1 MKSARVLQITAVLG
15 IALCATR
22 DTHAQG
28 APLRVLGYSTTVP
41 STWISHPAAS
51 TMRLAEY
58 SVGTGAAAGGPP
70 GAQVVVYF
78 FGQGQ
83 GGAVAPN
90 MARWKAQFSNPDGSP
105 VEESVSRDTAGPFPI
120 TFAEYHGTYARGVG
134 AGNAANAQPNQ
145 TLVAGIAETPRGT
158 LFIQIFG
165 PSADV
170 AAARKDFVGFVRGL
184 H

>member
-1 MKSARVLQITAVLG
+1 MKNACSMPAVALMAV
-15 IALCATR
+15 ALCTPR
-22 DTHAQG
+22 VSSAQG
-28 APLRVLGYSTTVP
+28 APLRVLGYTTTVP
-41 STWISHPAAS
+41 ATWIAHPAAS

-58 SVGTGAAAGGPP
+58 SVGPSTGPT
-70 GAQVVVYF
+70 AQVVVYF

-90 MARWKAQFSNPDGSP
+90 MARWKAQFSNPDGAP
-105 VEESVSRDTAGPFPI
+105 VQELVTRDSTGPFPI

-134 AGNAANAQPNQ
+134 AGNTTNAQPDQ
-145 TLVAGIAETPRGT
+145 TLVAGIAETPKGT
-158 LFIQIFG
+158 LFIQLFG

>member
-1 MKSARVLQITAVLG
+1 MRGSIIVRAVA
-15 IALCATR
+15 IAAIGVGVASGL
-22 DTHAQG
+22 HAQDV
-28 APLRVLGYSTTVP
+28 PLRVLGYSTAVP
-41 STWISHPAAS
+41 STWTARSAAS

-58 SVGTGAAAGGPP
+58 TIGPVTTP

-90 MARWKAQFSNPDGSP
+90 LARWKAQFSNPDGSA
-105 VEESVSRDTAGPFPI
+105 VEESITRETAGPFPI

-145 TLVAGIAETPRGT
+145 TLIAGIAETPHGT
-158 LFIQIFG
+158 LFIQLFG
-165 PSADV
+165 PSDAV
-170 AAARKDFVGFVRGL
+170 ATARPEFVRFVKGL

>member
-1 MKSARVLQITAVLG
+1 MRSAHILKALFVLG
-15 IALCATR
+15 IAVPAAGVAG
-22 DTHAQG
+22 AQG
-28 APLRVLGYSTTVP
+28 APLRVLGYTTTVP
-41 STWISHPAAS
+41 STWVSRGAAS

-58 SVGTGAAAGGPP
+58 TVGSGTSS

-90 MARWKAQFSNPDGSP
+90 MARWKGQFSNPDGSP
-105 VEESVSRDTAGPFPI
+105 VEESVSRDASGPFPI

-134 AGNAANAQPNQ
+134 AGSSANAQPNQ
-145 TLVAGIAETPRGT
+145 TLVAGIAETPKGT
-158 LFIQIFG
+158 LFIQLFG

>member
-1 MKSARVLQITAVLG
+1 MKSARVRKAMTVLAITLSASTVLP
-15 IALCATR
+15 
-22 DTHAQG
+22 AQ
-28 APLRVLGYSTTVP
+28 AAQLRVLGYATAVP
-41 STWISHPAAS
+41 ATWISHPAAS

-58 SVGTGAAAGGPP
+58 SVSNGAPAGSPP

-90 MARWKAQFSNPDGSP
+90 MARWKSQFSHPDGSP
-105 VEESVSRDTAGPFPI
+105 VEEMVTRDSSGPFPI
-120 TFAEYHGTYARGVG
+120 TFAEYRGTYARGVG

-145 TLVAGIAETPRGT
+145 TLVAGIAETPKGT
-158 LFIQIFG
+158 LFFQLFG

-170 AAARKDFVGFVRGL
+170 AAARSDFVAFVRGL

>member
-1 MKSARVLQITAVLG
+1 MKSARLLQTFALLVLNVF
-15 IALCATR
+15 ATR
-22 DTHAQG
+22 ASRAQS
-28 APLRVLGYSTTVP
+28 APLRVLGYTTIAP
-41 STWISHPAAS
+41 STWIAHPGAS

-58 SVGTGAAAGGPP
+58 SVGSAAP

-90 MARWKAQFSNPDGSP
+90 MARWKSQFSNPDGSA
-105 VEESVSRDTAGPFPI
+105 VQEIVTHDSAGAFPI

-145 TLVAGIAETPRGT
+145 TLIAGIAETPRGT
-158 LFIQIFG
+158 LFLQLFG
-165 PSADV
+165 PSAEV
-170 AAARKDFVGFVRGL
+170 ASARTDFVGFVRGL

>member
-1 MKSARVLQITAVLG
+1 MKSGLILPAIGLIG
-15 IALCATR
+15 IALCAPSAAP
-22 DTHAQG
+22 AQ
-28 APLRVLGYSTTVP
+28 APLRVLGYTTTVP
-41 STWISHPAAS
+41 STWVSRAAAS

-58 SVGTGAAAGGPP
+58 TVGTGAPGTP

-90 MARWKAQFSNPDGSP
+90 MARWKGQFSNPDGSP
-105 VEESVSRDTAGPFPI
+105 VVEMVSRDTTGPFPI
-120 TFAEYHGTYARGVG
+120 TFAEYRGTYARGVG

-158 LFIQIFG
+158 LFIQLFG
-165 PSADV
+165 PFADV
-170 AAARKDFVGFVRGL
+170 AAARRDFVSFVRGL

>member
-1 MKSARVLQITAVLG
+1 MKSARVLRAVALLG
-15 IALCATR
+15 VTVCTTR
-22 DTHAQG
+22 ASHAQD
-28 APLRVLGYSTTVP
+28 APLRVLGYTTTVP
-41 STWISHPAAS
+41 ATWITHAAAS

-58 SVGTGAAAGGPP
+58 SVGPSVP

-90 MARWKAQFSNPDGSP
+90 MARWKSQFSNPDGSA
-105 VEESVSRDTAGPFPI
+105 VEEIVVRDTTGAFPI
-120 TFAEYHGTYARGVG
+120 TFAEYRGTYARGVG

-145 TLVAGIAETPRGT
+145 TLIAGIAETPRGT
-158 LFIQIFG
+158 LFIQLFG
-165 PSADV
+165 ASAHV
-170 AAARKDFVGFVRGL
+170 ASARKDFVGFVRGL

>member
-1 MKSARVLQITAVLG
+1 
-15 IALCATR
+15 
-22 DTHAQG
+22 
-28 APLRVLGYSTTVP
+28 
-41 STWISHPAAS
+41 
-51 TMRLAEY
+51 
-58 SVGTGAAAGGPP
+58 
-70 GAQVVVYF
+70 VYF

-105 VEESVSRDTAGPFPI
+105 VAEVVSRDTTGPFPV

-134 AGNAANAQPNQ
+134 AGSAANAQPNQ

-158 LFIQIFG
+158 LFIQLFG
-165 PSADV
+165 ASADV

>member
-1 MKSARVLQITAVLG
+1 MRAGALMVMGVVTAQQLRG
-15 IALCATR
+15 QAAT
-22 DTHAQG
+22 
-28 APLRVLGYSTTVP
+28 LRVLGYTTTVP
-41 STWISHPAAS
+41 STWTARAAAS

-58 SVGTGAAAGGPP
+58 TIGPTTST

-90 MARWKAQFSNPDGSP
+90 LTRWRGQFSHPDGSP
-105 VEESVSRDTAGPFPI
+105 VEEVITHETGGPIPI

-134 AGNAANAQPNQ
+134 AGNTANAQPDQ

-158 LFIQIFG
+158 LFIQLFG
-165 PSADV
+165 PSV
-170 AAARKDFVGFVRGL
+170 AVASARPEFVAFVKGL

>member
-1 MKSARVLQITAVLG
+1 MNYARLHHAATLLGLSVAVGSAA
-15 IALCATR
+15 
-22 DTHAQG
+22 HAQA

-41 STWISHPAAS
+41 ASWTPRPAAS

-58 SVGTGAAAGGPP
+58 SIGAGAPL

-90 MARWKAQFSNPDGSP
+90 LARWKAQFSNPDGSP
-105 VEESVSRDTAGPFPI
+105 VQESVTRDSSGAFPI
-120 TFAEYHGTYARGVG
+120 TFAEYRGTYARGVG
-134 AGNAANAQPNQ
+134 MGNAANAQPNQ

-158 LFIQIFG
+158 LFIQLFG
-165 PSADV
+165 PTASV
-170 AAARKDFVGFVRGL
+170 TAARQDFVAFVKGL

>member
-1 MKSARVLQITAVLG
+1 MTFDRIFRVTLVVGLALMSASVAS
-15 IALCATR
+15 
-22 DTHAQG
+22 AQG
-28 APLRVLGYSTTVP
+28 APLRVLGYTTTVP
-41 STWISHPAAS
+41 AGWVTRPAAS

-58 SVGTGAAAGGPP
+58 TVGSGAAP

-90 MARWKAQFSNPDGSP
+90 MARWKAQFSHPDGTP
-105 VEESVSRDTAGPFPI
+105 VEEVVTRDSSGPFPV

-158 LFIQIFG
+158 LFIQLFG

-170 AAARKDFVGFVRGL
+170 TAARKEFVGFVRGL

>member
-1 MKSARVLQITAVLG
+1 MNYARLYQAASVVSASLAHAS
-15 IALCATR
+15 AL
-22 DTHAQG
+22 HAQTV
-28 APLRVLGYSTTVP
+28 PLRVLGYSTTVP
-41 STWISHPAAS
+41 ATWTPRPAAS

-58 SVGTGAAAGGPP
+58 SIGAGAPS
-70 GAQVVVYF
+70 GAQVVIYF

-90 MARWKAQFSNPDGSP
+90 LARWKAQFSNPDGSA
-105 VEESVSRDTAGPFPI
+105 VEEFVARDTTGAFPI

-134 AGNAANAQPNQ
+134 AGNAANALPNQ

-158 LFIQIFG
+158 LFIQLFG
-165 PSADV
+165 PTASVASARQEFV
-170 AAARKDFVGFVRGL
+170 AFVKGL

>member
-1 MKSARVLQITAVLG
+1 MRRAPIVRAVALVTMGLVAARELRSQVV
-15 IALCATR
+15 
-22 DTHAQG
+22 
-28 APLRVLGYSTTVP
+28 PLRVLGYSTAVP
-41 STWISHPAAS
+41 PAWTPRAAAS

-58 SVGTGAAAGGPP
+58 TIGPATTP

-90 MARWKAQFSNPDGSP
+90 LTRWKAQFSNPDGSP
-105 VEESVSRDTAGPFPI
+105 VEEVITRETTGLFPI

-134 AGNAANAQPNQ
+134 AGNAATAQPNQ

-158 LFIQIFG
+158 LFIQLFG
-165 PSADV
+165 PSAAV
-170 AAARKDFVGFVRGL
+170 ASARSEFVTFVQGL

>member
-1 MKSARVLQITAVLG
+1 MKRSSIVRAVALVASVLAASRELRSQDV
-15 IALCATR
+15 
-22 DTHAQG
+22 
-28 APLRVLGYSTTVP
+28 PLRVLGYSTIVP
-41 STWISHPAAS
+41 PTWTPRSAAS

-58 SVGTGAAAGGPP
+58 TIGPATAP

-90 MARWKAQFSNPDGSP
+90 LTRWKAQFSHPDGSP
-105 VEESVSRDTAGPFPI
+105 VEEVVTRETTGPFPI

-134 AGNAANAQPNQ
+134 AGNAATAQPNQ
-145 TLVAGIAETPRGT
+145 TLVAGIAETPHGT
-158 LFIQIFG
+158 LFIQLFG
-165 PSADV
+165 PTAAVASA
-170 AAARKDFVGFVRGL
+170 RPEFVTFVKGL

>member
-1 MKSARVLQITAVLG
+1 
-15 IALCATR
+15 
-22 DTHAQG
+22 
-28 APLRVLGYSTTVP
+28 
-41 STWISHPAAS
+41 
-51 TMRLAEY
+51 MRLAEY
-58 SVGTGAAAGGPP
+58 TIGPTSTP

-90 MARWKAQFSNPDGSP
+90 LARWKAQFSNRDGSA
-105 VEESVSRDTAGPFPI
+105 VEEAITRETAGPFPI

-145 TLVAGIAETPRGT
+145 TLVAGIAETPHGT
-158 LFIQIFG
+158 LFLQLFG
-165 PSADV
+165 PSTAV
-170 AAARKDFVGFVRGL
+170 ASARPEFVRFVKGL

>member
-1 MKSARVLQITAVLG
+1 MKSARILVAGVVGL
-15 IALCATR
+15 ALLDAPASR
-22 DTHAQG
+22 AQA
-28 APLRVLGYSTTVP
+28 APLRVLGYATTVP
-41 STWISHPAAS
+41 AGWVSRPAAS

-58 SVGTGAAAGGPP
+58 TVGSTTP

-105 VEESVSRDTAGPFPI
+105 VEEVVTRDATGPFPI
-120 TFAEYHGTYARGVG
+120 TFAEYRGTYARGVG

-145 TLVAGIAETPRGT
+145 TLVAGIAETPKGT
-158 LFIQIFG
+158 LFIQLFG

-170 AAARKDFVGFVRGL
+170 AAARTDFVGFVRGL

>member
-1 MKSARVLQITAVLG
+1 MNSARLKQATVLLG
-15 IALCATR
+15 IALGTTR
-22 DTHAQG
+22 AAHAQG

-41 STWISHPAAS
+41 AMWVAHPAAS

-58 SVGTGAAAGGPP
+58 TVGPSTAP

-90 MARWKAQFSNPDGSP
+90 MARWKSQFSNPDGSP
-105 VEESVSRDTAGPFPI
+105 VEEIVTRDSSGAFPI
-120 TFAEYHGTYARGVG
+120 TFAEYQGTYARGVG
-134 AGNAANAQPNQ
+134 AGNTANAQPNQ

-158 LFIQIFG
+158 LFIQLFG

>member
-1 MKSARVLQITAVLG
+1 MKTAHIVRDVAFVVTVLVGNVL
-15 IALCATR
+15 
-22 DTHAQG
+22 HAQD
-28 APLRVLGYSTTVP
+28 ATLRLLGYTTAVP
-41 STWISHPAAS
+41 STWTSRAAAS

-58 SVGTGAAAGGPP
+58 TVGPSTTP

-90 MARWKAQFSNPDGSP
+90 LTRWKAQFSNPDGSP
-105 VEESVSRDTAGPFPI
+105 VEEVVTHETTGPFPI

-134 AGNAANAQPNQ
+134 AGNASTAQPNQ

-158 LFIQIFG
+158 LFIQLFG
-165 PSADV
+165 PSAAV
-170 AAARKDFVGFVRGL
+170 ASARQDFVTFVKGL

>member
-1 MKSARVLQITAVLG
+1 MKSARVLQATLFLG
-15 IALCATR
+15 LALCTAR
-22 DTHAQG
+22 VAHAQ
-28 APLRVLGYSTTVP
+28 APLRVLGYTTTVP
-41 STWISHPAAS
+41 STWAAHPAAS

-58 SVGTGAAAGGPP
+58 GVGGGTGP

-105 VEESVSRDTAGPFPI
+105 VEATVSRDTTGPFPV

-158 LFIQIFG
+158 LFIQLFG